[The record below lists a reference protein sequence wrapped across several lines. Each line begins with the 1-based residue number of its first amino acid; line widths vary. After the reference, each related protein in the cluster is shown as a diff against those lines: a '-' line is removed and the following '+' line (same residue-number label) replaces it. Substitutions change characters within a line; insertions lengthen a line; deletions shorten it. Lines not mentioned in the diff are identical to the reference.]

1 MAWFLTVW
9 IFLLLLLLEEAAG
22 GSISSSSSSRR
33 CYKRVYSFGDS
44 LADTG
49 NTLYGSSTL
58 PQASEIIP
66 SLNLPY
72 GETYFH
78 QPTGRWSDGRLIIDF
93 IAEQMG
99 IPLVKPYLGIKS
111 GKIKDWNPIM
121 EGVNFA
127 VGGATALDSSFF
139 IDKGIFA
146 SNNYSLSVQLDW
158 FMNLLPSL
166 SNSSSGLKE
175 ILGSSLFLV
184 GEIGGND
191 FNHPLREH
199 KSIKEIRKYVPLV
212 INEISSAIN
221 KLIEVGAQTLVVPGN
236 LPIGCNFKY
245 LIMFQTSNKSEY
257 DEAGC
262 LKSLNKFVQYYN
274 DMLYAELNRL
284 RLLHPTTTIIYADY
298 YNSALILYR
307 SPTQF
312 GITEPISSACCPLT
326 DVNNPTDLHCG
337 SPGVIACVDPSQYI
351 PWDGWHLTEAAYK
364 LIAQG
369 LFNGPFTNPKLDL
382 SCVHNSEI

>member
-1 MAWFLTVW
+1 
-9 IFLLLLLLEEAAG
+9 
-22 GSISSSSSSRR
+22 
-33 CYKRVYSFGDS
+33 
-44 LADTG
+44 
-49 NTLYGSSTL
+49 
-58 PQASEIIP
+58 
-66 SLNLPY
+66 
-72 GETYFH
+72 
-78 QPTGRWSDGRLIIDF
+78 
-93 IAEQMG
+93 MG

-111 GKIKDWNPIM
+111 GKIKDWNPTM

-146 SNNYSLSVQLDW
+146 SNNYTLSVQLDW

-191 FNHPLREH
+191 FNHPLKEH

-236 LPIGCNFKY
+236 FPIGCNFKY
-245 LIMFQTSNKSEY
+245 LTMFQTSNKSEY

-262 LKSLNKFVQYYN
+262 LKSLNKFAQYYN

-298 YNSALILYR
+298 YNSALRLYR

-364 LIAQG
+364 LIAQDLLSIFQWTKHQAFSRLVRIFPSEADSDVLLLKLYNLVLQLSHSPHTAG
-369 LFNGPFTNPKLDL
+369 SAFWGNKEVGKHYVMHHFKLHVPFLEEVFNH
-382 SCVHNSEI
+382 S